1 MTPSRDSFW
10 QRAWR
15 IARSR
20 LFGSEAPPWDMS
32 ASTGGEKDGPGT
44 LPTSGQM
51 FAGYRIER
59 QLARGA
65 MGALYLALDP
75 RTGTPVAI
83 KTLSLTREFEGS
95 DLDEAR
101 QRFLREAQ
109 AAARLR
115 HPDIVAVL
123 GSGEEDGLAFLVMEL
138 LSGCDLSRYARPARL
153 LPEPIVLRIGARVAA
168 ALAYAHRVGVIHRDI
183 KPANVML
190 DLSNEQVKVTD
201 FGIARLA
208 DGGRTRSGL
217 VLGTPSFMSPEQ
229 LAGVRV
235 DGRSDLYSLGV
246 MLFQLL
252 TGQLPYRAASLGDL
266 LQQIAGSPP
275 IDLHELRPDLPA
287 ELGEVL
293 ALALQKRPELRY
305 ADGEQLASD
314 LRRLEGA
321 WRGRAVVDTLADSV
335 VTTPLQ
341 LDSTPADPRHNE
353 LRH

>member
-10 QRAWR
+10 QRTWR

-20 LFGSEAPPWDMS
+20 LFGAGAPARPAAGVEREKS
-32 ASTGGEKDGPGT
+32 CTSTSPTPG
-44 LPTSGQM
+44 QF
-51 FAGYRIER
+51 FAGYRVER

-75 RTGTPVAI
+75 GTGARVAI
-83 KTLSLTREFEGS
+83 KTLSLGAEFEGAA
-95 DLDEAR
+95 LDEAR
-101 QRFLREAQ
+101 QRFLREAA

-115 HPDIVAVL
+115 HPAIVTVY
-123 GSGEEDGLAFLVMEL
+123 GSGEDEGLAFLVMEL
-138 LSGCDLSRYARPARL
+138 LAGCDLSRYARPARL
-153 LPEPIVLRIGARVAA
+153 LPEPIVLRVGARVAE
-168 ALAYAHRVGVIHRDI
+168 ALAYAHRIGVVHRDI

-190 DLSNEQVKVTD
+190 DLSHEQVKITD
-201 FGIARLA
+201 FGIAHLA

-229 LAGVRV
+229 LAGVKV

-252 TGQLPYRAASLGDL
+252 TGQLPYRASSLGEL

-275 IDLHELRPDLPA
+275 RDLQELRPDLPA

-314 LRRLEGA
+314 LRRLEAA
-321 WRGRAVVDTLADSV
+321 WPGRAVVNTLADSV
-335 VTTPLQ
+335 VAPSMQPEGNT
-341 LDSTPADPRHNE
+341 ADPRHNE